1 MNMLKANSI
10 GVWAILRLT
19 PSYRRYY
26 NKIDIAHFND
36 RTYRISEIELTAN
49 WYAFL
54 EWESHGNDL
63 HVAYKELFSI
73 DYFCGT

>member
-1 MNMLKANSI
+1 M
-10 GVWAILRLT
+10 
-19 PSYRRYY
+19 
-26 NKIDIAHFND
+26 
-36 RTYRISEIELTAN
+36 EITAN

-63 HVAYKELFSI
+63 HVAYKKLFSS